1 MSRSLLKSGEITV
14 FLSLIFLLLIGLIS
28 ILITSVKNEGTKQRA
43 ESITDIAIKSAF
55 SEYNKKLYE
64 EYGLLYVDTAYKG
77 VETGGTDCFR
87 NHVKRYADVN
97 LSEGKTDIYKLTLS
111 YVKISNVTYATD
123 DNYKSFRNQIREYMI
138 KSEGYVDY
146 LNDEDYLDSYI
157 SNKLPFL
164 LNSADFY
171 DLSYDEKLTNVINVI
186 ETDMRVSYDTGFSF
200 INLLE
205 GAKVSVAFNNIN
217 GKAYECSRHFSLL

>member
-1 MSRSLLKSGEITV
+1 
-14 FLSLIFLLLIGLIS
+14 
-28 ILITSVKNEGTKQRA
+28 
-43 ESITDIAIKSAF
+43 
-55 SEYNKKLYE
+55 
-64 EYGLLYVDTAYKG
+64 
-77 VETGGTDCFR
+77 
-87 NHVKRYADVN
+87 
-97 LSEGKTDIYKLTLS
+97 
-111 YVKISNVTYATD
+111 
-123 DNYKSFRNQIREYMI
+123 MI